1 MTRKHREQTMSQMS
15 KIEAV
20 ATSDVDEQNAR
31 LLRDDELD
39 AVSGGK
45 AGGDKEK
52 YMIVTMS
59 DCLVTSFQPGT
70 K

>member
-1 MTRKHREQTMSQMS
+1 MSQVS
-15 KIEAV
+15 RIEAV
-20 ATSDVDEQNAR
+20 VTSDVDERNTR

-45 AGGDKEK
+45 AGGDQQN

-59 DCLVTSFQPGT
+59 DCLISSF
-70 K
+70 